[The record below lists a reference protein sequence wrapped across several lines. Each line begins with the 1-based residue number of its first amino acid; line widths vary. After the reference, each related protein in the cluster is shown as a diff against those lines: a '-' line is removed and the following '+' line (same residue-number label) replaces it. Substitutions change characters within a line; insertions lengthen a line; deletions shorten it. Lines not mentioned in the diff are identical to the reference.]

1 MALPIC
7 AKPQINIPVEDC
19 EYWLVPVNNTNEIT
33 DLNRNTAWITPEGY
47 FYVYDGRDLVQ
58 VNDHSNLKVKWGN
71 ITGDITE
78 QEDLRL
84 LFTQYVKGV
93 NLNGVKLVMN
103 KNQEIELNLPTEIH
117 QNGEKLPMS
126 NGIVNVNV
134 PILSVKKNG
143 VPLEIT
149 DHSVNIDLSDYAL
162 STAIPSK
169 VSELE
174 NDAGY
179 ITTAQ
184 AQALIPTKVS
194 QLQNDSNYQN
204 ANQVENKILSYG
216 YQDEDQ
222 VREIIV
228 SYGYQTL
235 AQVKQTVES
244 YGYQNAKQVE
254 DKILSYGY
262 QTADQVKALI
272 PKNVSAFT
280 NDAKYVTESVLESKN
295 YQNADQ
301 VETAIT
307 SKGYQTAKNVE
318 DKILSYGYQTADQV
332 KALIPKN
339 VSAFTN
345 DAGYQNASQ
354 VQTKIL
360 SYGYQNASQ
369 VETAI
374 TSKGYQTLAQV
385 KQTVESYGYQ
395 TAQQVQTAIANAN
408 HITYKKVTT
417 LPATGETN
425 VIYMVPNSNT
435 PGTNI
440 YDEYMWIDGKWEV
453 MGTTKATMDG
463 YLPLTGG
470 TLTGPL
476 TATKF
481 VGPLQG
487 NADTATK
494 AVKDSAGQTINS
506 TYIKDLSATGQTI
519 TFTRGDGTTDTITTQ
534 DTKYS
539 LPLASAN
546 TRGGVKVGYTANGK
560 NYPVQLANEQ
570 MYVNVPWT
578 DTNTTYSNATQ
589 SAAGL
594 MSAEDKKKLDGIAA
608 GANAYSLPLAASNVR
623 GGAKVG
629 YTQNGRNYPV
639 LLSNEQMYV
648 NVPWTDNNTTYS
660 VFGKATADANG
671 TNGLVPAPA
680 KGQQG
685 LYLRGDGA
693 WATPTNTTYGLA
705 STTANG
711 LLKQLPNN
719 TTQFMRGDG
728 AWATPPNTTYGN
740 ASQSA
745 SGLMS
750 ADDKKKLDGIASG
763 ANAYSLPLASASVRG
778 GAKIGYT
785 ANGKNYPV
793 QLSNEQMYVTVP
805 WTDTN
810 TTYGLASTSANG
822 LLAKLSGNT
831 SQFMRGDG
839 AWATPPNTTYS
850 AGSQLRL
857 SGTTFSLNGF
867 CTSITDWN
875 NALNNGWYMAS
886 GATNAPTGG
895 AWYFGQVIAHSAGCV
910 FQTVYQFTA
919 STNAIAIPK
928 YIRVRMNGTW
938 GAWTNVTVQKAVPS
952 NAVFTDTNTWKA
964 NSSSSEGYVASG
976 SGKANKVWKT
986 DANGNPAWRDDAN
999 TTYSNATQ
1007 SAAGLMSAADKK
1019 KLDSMWPVGAIYLN
1033 TNGTNPGTF
1042 LGGTWQQF
1050 GQGRC
1055 LVGVGTGNDGS
1066 NSMSFTALST
1076 GGRYRQSL
1084 SALIGAVAN
1093 TPQSL
1098 GYEQETPAAR
1108 AQYNG
1113 YTVVGAS
1120 YWQSQKYNA
1129 NHSTK
1134 VVSRSTPTSDTID
1147 FITPYISVYFWRRTA

>member
-7 AKPQINIPVEDC
+7 AKPQISIPVEDC
-19 EYWLVPVNNTNEIT
+19 EYWLVPVNSTNEIT

-93 NLNGVKLVMN
+93 KLNGAKLVMN
-103 KNQEIELNLPTEIH
+103 KNQEIELILPTEIR

-134 PILSVKKNG
+134 PILSVKENG

-162 STAIPSK
+162 ATAIPSK

-174 NDAGY
+174 NDSGY

-184 AQALIPTKVS
+184 AQVLIPTKVS

-235 AQVKQTVES
+235 AQVQQTVEA
-244 YGYQNAKQVE
+244 YGYQNAKQ
-254 DKILSYGY
+254 
-262 QTADQVKALI
+262 
-272 PKNVSAFT
+272 
-280 NDAKYVTESVLESKN
+280 
-295 YQNADQ
+295 
-301 VETAIT
+301 
-307 SKGYQTAKNVE
+307 VE

-374 TSKGYQTLAQV
+374 TAKGYQTLSQV

-425 VIYMVPNSNT
+425 VIYMVPNANT
-435 PGTNI
+435 SGTNI

-470 TLTGPL
+470 TLSGNL
-476 TATKF
+476 TAPKF

-494 AVKDSAGQTINS
+494 AVQDSAGQTINS
-506 TYIKDLSATGQTI
+506 TYIKNLNATGQTI
-519 TFTRGDGTTDTITTQ
+519 TYTRGDGTTGVITTQ

-539 LPLASAN
+539 LPLA
-546 TRGGVKVGYTANGK
+546 
-560 NYPVQLANEQ
+560 
-570 MYVNVPWT
+570 
-578 DTNTTYSNATQ
+578 
-589 SAAGL
+589 
-594 MSAEDKKKLDGIAA
+594 
-608 GANAYSLPLAASNVR
+608 ASNVR
-623 GGAKVG
+623 GGVKIG
-629 YTQNGRNYPV
+629 YAQNGRNYPV
-639 LLSNEQMYV
+639 QLSNEQMFV
-648 NVPWTDNNTTYS
+648 TVPWTDNNTTYS

-671 TNGLVPAPA
+671 SSGLVPAPA

-685 LYLRGDGA
+685 LYLRGDGV
-693 WATPTNTTYGLA
+693 WSTPTNTTYGLA

-763 ANAYSLPLASASVRG
+763 ANAYSLPLATASVRG
-778 GAKIGYT
+778 GVKIGYT
-785 ANGKNYPV
+785 QSGKNYPV
-793 QLSNEQMYVTVP
+793 QLSNEKMYVNVP

-857 SGTTFSLNGF
+857 SGTTFSLNGV
-867 CTSITDWN
+867 CTTITDWN
-875 NALNNGWYMAS
+875 HATNNGWYMML
-886 GATNAPTGG
+886 GATNAPSS
-895 AWYFGQVIAHSAGCV
+895 AWYMGYVTNHTRNYVIQEV
-910 FQTVYQFTA
+910 FQFTA
-919 STNAIAIPK
+919 SNDAYSVPK
-928 YIRVRMNGTW
+928 YMRVRLNGTW
-938 GAWTNVTVQKAVPS
+938 GAWRNVTVSKAVPS

-999 TTYSNATQ
+999 TTYGVATQ
-1007 SAAGLMSAADKK
+1007 SANGLMSSSDKK

-1042 LGGTWQQF
+1042 LGGTWAQF

-1055 LVGVGTGNDGS
+1055 LVGVGTGNDG
-1066 NSMSFTALST
+1066 NISMSFTSLQT
-1076 GGRYRQSL
+1076 GGLYKHNHGYAIRYGEYYGTSNHISL
-1084 SALIGAVAN
+1084 EDTTAIGTSSWKV
-1093 TPQSL
+1093 P
-1098 GYEQETPAAR
+1098 ER
-1108 AQYNG
+1108 NG
-1113 YTVVGAS
+1113 S
-1120 YWQSQKYNA
+1120 INI
-1129 NHSTK
+1129 NHSANQSSSSGS
-1134 VVSRSTPTSDTID
+1134 VVCYTAYAATRLNSDNLNVP
-1147 FITPYISVYFWRRTA
+1147 FIAVYFWRRTA

>member
-19 EYWLVPVNNTNEIT
+19 EYWLVPINNTSEIT

-78 QEDLRL
+78 QEDLRI

-93 NLNGVKLVMN
+93 KLNGAKLVMN
-103 KNQEIELNLPTEIH
+103 KNQEIELILPAEIH

-222 VREIIV
+222 VRNIII

-235 AQVKQTVES
+235 AQVQETVES
-244 YGYQNAKQVE
+244 YGYQNAKQ
-254 DKILSYGY
+254 
-262 QTADQVKALI
+262 
-272 PKNVSAFT
+272 
-280 NDAKYVTESVLESKN
+280 
-295 YQNADQ
+295 
-301 VETAIT
+301 
-307 SKGYQTAKNVE
+307 VE

-385 KQTVESYGYQ
+385 RQTIEGYGYQ

-425 VIYMVPNSNT
+425 VIYMVPNAKTSGN
-435 PGTNI
+435 NI

-546 TRGGVKVGYTANGK
+546 TRGGAKIGYAQNGK
-560 NYPVQLANEQ
+560 NYPVQL
-570 MYVNVPWT
+570 
-578 DTNTTYSNATQ
+578 
-589 SAAGL
+589 
-594 MSAEDKKKLDGIAA
+594 
-608 GANAYSLPLAASNVR
+608 
-623 GGAKVG
+623 
-629 YTQNGRNYPV
+629 
-639 LLSNEQMYV
+639 SNEQMYV
-648 NVPWTDNNTTYS
+648 YVPWTDNNTTYS

-693 WATPTNTTYGLA
+693 WATP
-705 STTANG
+705 
-711 LLKQLPNN
+711 
-719 TTQFMRGDG
+719 
-728 AWATPPNTTYGN
+728 
-740 ASQSA
+740 
-745 SGLMS
+745 
-750 ADDKKKLDGIASG
+750 
-763 ANAYSLPLASASVRG
+763 
-778 GAKIGYT
+778 
-785 ANGKNYPV
+785 
-793 QLSNEQMYVTVP
+793 
-805 WTDTN
+805 
-810 TTYGLASTSANG
+810 
-822 LLAKLSGNT
+822 
-831 SQFMRGDG
+831 
-839 AWATPPNTTYS
+839 PNTTYS
-850 AGSQLRL
+850 AGSQLGL
-857 SGTTFSLNGF
+857 SGTTFSLNGV
-867 CTSITDWN
+867 CTTITDWN
-875 NALNNGWYMAS
+875 NATNNGWYMMS
-886 GATNAPTGG
+886 GATNAPSS
-895 AWYFGQVIAHSAGCV
+895 AWYMGYVTNHNGKYVIQEV
-910 FQTVYQFTA
+910 FQFTA
-919 STNAIAIPK
+919 SNDAYSVPK
-928 YIRVRMNGTW
+928 YMRVRLNGTW
-938 GAWTNVTVQKAVPS
+938 GAWRNVTVSKAVPS

-1066 NSMSFTALST
+1066 NSMSFTSLGT
-1076 GGRYRQSL
+1076 GGEYRHKLTIQELPQHGHQTFFNTGGDRTAPAWMLMPPGTGANSYSQVGNSDMSRLRGGVRNIGLWNGSNFNEVTVDQSHN
-1084 SALIGAVAN
+1084 SVQPWIA
-1093 TPQSL
+1093 
-1098 GYEQETPAAR
+1098 
-1108 AQYNG
+1108 
-1113 YTVVGAS
+1113 
-1120 YWQSQKYNA
+1120 
-1129 NHSTK
+1129 
-1134 VVSRSTPTSDTID
+1134 
-1147 FITPYISVYFWRRTA
+1147 VYFWKRTA

>member
-19 EYWLVPVNNTNEIT
+19 EYWLVPINNTSEIT

-93 NLNGVKLVMN
+93 KLNGAKLVMN
-103 KNQEIELNLPTEIH
+103 KNQEIELILPAEIH

-162 STAIPSK
+162 ATAIPSK

-222 VREIIV
+222 VRNIII

-235 AQVKQTVES
+235 AQVQETVES
-244 YGYQNAKQVE
+244 YGYQNAKQ
-254 DKILSYGY
+254 
-262 QTADQVKALI
+262 
-272 PKNVSAFT
+272 
-280 NDAKYVTESVLESKN
+280 
-295 YQNADQ
+295 
-301 VETAIT
+301 
-307 SKGYQTAKNVE
+307 VE

-385 KQTVESYGYQ
+385 RQTIEGYGYQ

-425 VIYMVPNSNT
+425 VIYMVPNAKTSGN
-435 PGTNI
+435 NI

-494 AVKDSAGQTINS
+494 AVKDSAGQTINA

-546 TRGGVKVGYTANGK
+546 TRGGAKIGYAQNGK
-560 NYPVQLANEQ
+560 NYPVQL
-570 MYVNVPWT
+570 
-578 DTNTTYSNATQ
+578 
-589 SAAGL
+589 
-594 MSAEDKKKLDGIAA
+594 
-608 GANAYSLPLAASNVR
+608 
-623 GGAKVG
+623 
-629 YTQNGRNYPV
+629 
-639 LLSNEQMYV
+639 SNEQMYV
-648 NVPWTDNNTTYS
+648 YVPWTDNNTTYS

-685 LYLRGDGA
+685 LYLRGDGV

-793 QLSNEQMYVTVP
+793 QLSNEQMYVNVP

-839 AWATPPNTTYS
+839 TWATPPNTTYS
-850 AGSQLRL
+850 PGSQLSL
-857 SGTTFSLNGF
+857 SGTKFSLNGV
-867 CTSITDWN
+867 CTTITDWN
-875 NALNNGWYMAS
+875 NATNNGWYMMS
-886 GATNAPTGG
+886 GATNAPSS
-895 AWYFGQVIAHSAGCV
+895 AWYMGYVTNHNGNYVIQEV
-910 FQTVYQFTA
+910 FQFTA
-919 STNAIAIPK
+919 SNDAYSVPK
-928 YIRVRMNGTW
+928 YMRVRLNGTW
-938 GAWTNVTVQKAVPS
+938 GAWRNVTVSKAVPS

-986 DANGNPAWRDDAN
+986 DAHGNPAWRDDAN
-999 TTYSNATQ
+999 TTYSVATQ

-1066 NSMSFTALST
+1066 NSMSFTSLKAGGLYKHNHAYAIHYGEYFGSINNINLEDSTATGSVTWKEPEKTTGIYMTHTASQSSAYGLVDGYSTYGSTRLTNDLS
-1076 GGRYRQSL
+1076 
-1084 SALIGAVAN
+1084 I
-1093 TPQSL
+1093 
-1098 GYEQETPAAR
+1098 
-1108 AQYNG
+1108 
-1113 YTVVGAS
+1113 
-1120 YWQSQKYNA
+1120 
-1129 NHSTK
+1129 
-1134 VVSRSTPTSDTID
+1134 
-1147 FITPYISVYFWRRTA
+1147 PYISVYFWRRTA

>member
-19 EYWLVPVNNTNEIT
+19 EYWLVPINNTSEIT

-78 QEDLRL
+78 QEDLRI

-93 NLNGVKLVMN
+93 KLNGAKLVMN
-103 KNQEIELNLPTEIH
+103 KNQEIELILPAEIH

-134 PILSVKKNG
+134 PILSVNKNG

-222 VREIIV
+222 VRNIII

-235 AQVKQTVES
+235 AQVQETVES
-244 YGYQNAKQVE
+244 YGYQNAKQ
-254 DKILSYGY
+254 
-262 QTADQVKALI
+262 
-272 PKNVSAFT
+272 
-280 NDAKYVTESVLESKN
+280 
-295 YQNADQ
+295 
-301 VETAIT
+301 
-307 SKGYQTAKNVE
+307 VE

-385 KQTVESYGYQ
+385 RQTIEGYGYQ

-425 VIYMVPNSNT
+425 VIYMVPNAKTSGN
-435 PGTNI
+435 NI

-546 TRGGVKVGYTANGK
+546 TRGGAKIGYAQNGK
-560 NYPVQLANEQ
+560 NYPVQL
-570 MYVNVPWT
+570 
-578 DTNTTYSNATQ
+578 
-589 SAAGL
+589 
-594 MSAEDKKKLDGIAA
+594 
-608 GANAYSLPLAASNVR
+608 
-623 GGAKVG
+623 
-629 YTQNGRNYPV
+629 
-639 LLSNEQMYV
+639 SNEQMYV
-648 NVPWTDNNTTYS
+648 YVPWTDNNTTYS

-685 LYLRGDGA
+685 LYLRGDGV
-693 WATPTNTTYGLA
+693 WSTPTNTTYGLA

-763 ANAYSLPLASASVRG
+763 ANAYSLPLATASVRG
-778 GAKIGYT
+778 GVKIGYT
-785 ANGKNYPV
+785 QSGKNYPV
-793 QLSNEQMYVTVP
+793 QLSNEQMYVNVP

-850 AGSQLRL
+850 AGSQLGL
-857 SGTTFSLNGF
+857 SGTTFSLNGV
-867 CTSITDWN
+867 CTTITDWN
-875 NALNNGWYMAS
+875 NATNNGWYMMS
-886 GATNAPTGG
+886 GATNAPSS
-895 AWYFGQVIAHSAGCV
+895 AWYMGYVTNHNGKYVIQEV
-910 FQTVYQFTA
+910 FQFTA
-919 STNAIAIPK
+919 SNDAYSVPK
-928 YIRVRMNGTW
+928 YMRVRLNGTW
-938 GAWTNVTVQKAVPS
+938 GAWRNVTVSKAVPS

-999 TTYSNATQ
+999 TTYGVATQ

-1066 NSMSFTALST
+1066 NSMSFTSLST
-1076 GGRYRQSL
+1076 GGVYKRSL
-1084 SALIGAVAN
+1084 N
-1093 TPQSL
+1093 
-1098 GYEQETPAAR
+1098 
-1108 AQYNG
+1108 
-1113 YTVVGAS
+1113 
-1120 YWQSQKYNA
+1120 
-1129 NHSTK
+1129 
-1134 VVSRSTPTSDTID
+1134 
-1147 FITPYISVYFWRRTA
+1147 

>member
-93 NLNGVKLVMN
+93 KLNGAKLVMN
-103 KNQEIELNLPTEIH
+103 KNQEIELMLPTEIH

-149 DHSVNIDLSDYAL
+149 NHSVNIDLTDYAL
-162 STAIPSK
+162 ATSIPTK

-174 NDAGY
+174 NDEGY

-244 YGYQNAKQVE
+244 YGYQ
-254 DKILSYGY
+254 
-262 QTADQVKALI
+262 
-272 PKNVSAFT
+272 
-280 NDAKYVTESVLESKN
+280 
-295 YQNADQ
+295 
-301 VETAIT
+301 
-307 SKGYQTAKNVE
+307 
-318 DKILSYGYQTADQV
+318 
-332 KALIPKN
+332 
-339 VSAFTN
+339 
-345 DAGYQNASQ
+345 
-354 VQTKIL
+354 
-360 SYGYQNASQ
+360 
-369 VETAI
+369 
-374 TSKGYQTLAQV
+374 
-385 KQTVESYGYQ
+385 

-435 PGTNI
+435 SGTNI

-578 DTNTTYSNATQ
+578 DTNTTY
-589 SAAGL
+589 
-594 MSAEDKKKLDGIAA
+594 
-608 GANAYSLPLAASNVR
+608 
-623 GGAKVG
+623 
-629 YTQNGRNYPV
+629 
-639 LLSNEQMYV
+639 
-648 NVPWTDNNTTYS
+648 
-660 VFGKATADANG
+660 
-671 TNGLVPAPA
+671 
-680 KGQQG
+680 
-685 LYLRGDGA
+685 
-693 WATPTNTTYGLA
+693 
-705 STTANG
+705 
-711 LLKQLPNN
+711 
-719 TTQFMRGDG
+719 
-728 AWATPPNTTYGN
+728 
-740 ASQSA
+740 
-745 SGLMS
+745 
-750 ADDKKKLDGIASG
+750 
-763 ANAYSLPLASASVRG
+763 
-778 GAKIGYT
+778 
-785 ANGKNYPV
+785 
-793 QLSNEQMYVTVP
+793 
-805 WTDTN
+805 
-810 TTYGLASTSANG
+810 GLASTSANG

-850 AGSQLRL
+850 AGSQLGL
-857 SGTTFSLNGF
+857 SGNTFSLNGV

-875 NALNNGWYMAS
+875 NAVNNGWYMAS

-895 AWYFGQVIAHSAGCV
+895 AWYFGQVIAHNANYV
-910 FQTVYQFTA
+910 LQTVYQFTA

-928 YIRVRMNGTW
+928 YIRARMNGNW

-976 SGKANKVWKT
+976 SGQANKVWKT

-1050 GQGRC
+1050 GQGRT

-1066 NSMSFTALST
+1066 TSMSFTSGQT
-1076 GGRYRQSL
+1076 GGEYKHTL
-1084 SALIGAVAN
+1084 SVN
-1093 TPQSL
+1093 
-1098 GYEQETPAAR
+1098 EMPAHGHDSKPMWAGNSGSGSNNVV
-1108 AQYNG
+1108 NG
-1113 YTVVGAS
+1113 YPTTGKS
-1120 YWQSQKYNA
+1120 GQYGIKTENTGGSQSHNNVQPF
-1129 NHSTK
+1129 
-1134 VVSRSTPTSDTID
+1134 V
-1147 FITPYISVYFWRRTA
+1147 SVYLWKRTA

>member
-19 EYWLVPVNNTNEIT
+19 EYWLVPINSTSEIT

-78 QEDLRL
+78 QEDLRI

-93 NLNGVKLVMN
+93 KLNGAKLVMN
-103 KNQEIELNLPTEIH
+103 KNQEIELILPAEIH

-216 YQDEDQ
+216 YQDESQ
-222 VREIIV
+222 VRAIIV

-244 YGYQNAKQVE
+244 YGYQTAKQ
-254 DKILSYGY
+254 
-262 QTADQVKALI
+262 
-272 PKNVSAFT
+272 
-280 NDAKYVTESVLESKN
+280 
-295 YQNADQ
+295 
-301 VETAIT
+301 
-307 SKGYQTAKNVE
+307 VE

-360 SYGYQNASQ
+360 SYGYQNANQ

-425 VIYMVPNSNT
+425 VIYMVPNANT
-435 PGTNI
+435 SGTNI

-506 TYIKDLSATGQTI
+506 TYIKGLSATGQTI

-546 TRGGVKVGYTANGK
+546 TRGGAKIGYAQNGK
-560 NYPVQLANEQ
+560 NYPVQL
-570 MYVNVPWT
+570 
-578 DTNTTYSNATQ
+578 
-589 SAAGL
+589 
-594 MSAEDKKKLDGIAA
+594 
-608 GANAYSLPLAASNVR
+608 
-623 GGAKVG
+623 
-629 YTQNGRNYPV
+629 
-639 LLSNEQMYV
+639 SNEQMYV
-648 NVPWTDNNTTYS
+648 YVPWTDNNTTYS

-685 LYLRGDGA
+685 LYLRGDGV
-693 WATPTNTTYGLA
+693 WATPTNTTYGLASTTANGLLKQLPNNTTQYMRGDGSWATPPNTTYGVATQSANGLLSAADKKKLDGIASGANAYSLPLASNTVRGGVKVGYSANGKNYPVQLSNEQMYVNVPWTDTNTTYGLA

-728 AWATPPNTTYGN
+728 AWATPPNNRTRQINTT
-740 ASQSA
+740 
-745 SGLMS
+745 
-750 ADDKKKLDGIASG
+750 
-763 ANAYSLPLASASVRG
+763 
-778 GAKIGYT
+778 
-785 ANGKNYPV
+785 
-793 QLSNEQMYVTVP
+793 
-805 WTDTN
+805 TN
-810 TTYGLASTSANG
+810 TDYRVILSQNANNNDETGNVFKSQYLRFNPAIGDLYAWSYRKEDLTGLTFDLNTVNLGSGDRPHTRLFISRTDGGSANISNKPPGGTAFIVRADLIRWASTTDYITRQ
-822 LLAKLSGNT
+822 LACV
-831 SQFMRGDG
+831 G
-839 AWATPPNTTYS
+839 ASKTEYV
-850 AGSQLRL
+850 RYCV
-857 SGTTFSLNGF
+857 SGTW
-867 CTSITDWN
+867 TSWTER
-875 NALNNGWYMAS
+875 
-886 GATNAPTGG
+886 
-895 AWYFGQVIAHSAGCV
+895 
-910 FQTVYQFTA
+910 
-919 STNAIAIPK
+919 K
-928 YIRVRMNGTW
+928 Y
-938 GAWTNVTVQKAVPS
+938 
-952 NAVFTDTNTWKA
+952 TDTNTWKA

-999 TTYSNATQ
+999 TTYGVATQ

-1033 TNGTNPGTF
+1033 TNGKNPGTF

-1066 NSMSFTALST
+1066 NSMSFTALGS
-1076 GGRYRQSL
+1076 GGEYKHKLTEDENAKHSHIQNFAFTASGG
-1084 SALIGAVAN
+1084 SGSNKTI
-1093 TPQSL
+1093 P
-1098 GYEQETPAAR
+1098 GYPDSNKAG
-1108 AQYNG
+1108 QYG
-1113 YTVVGAS
+1113 LAKIVGGGNDVPHNNVQPWIA
-1120 YWQSQKYNA
+1120 
-1129 NHSTK
+1129 
-1134 VVSRSTPTSDTID
+1134 
-1147 FITPYISVYFWRRTA
+1147 VYFWRRTS

>member
-93 NLNGVKLVMN
+93 KLNGAKLVMN
-103 KNQEIELNLPTEIH
+103 KNQEIELMLPTEIH

-149 DHSVNIDLSDYAL
+149 NHSVNIDLTDYAL
-162 STAIPSK
+162 ATSIPTK

-174 NDAGY
+174 NDEGY

-244 YGYQNAKQVE
+244 YGYQ
-254 DKILSYGY
+254 
-262 QTADQVKALI
+262 
-272 PKNVSAFT
+272 
-280 NDAKYVTESVLESKN
+280 
-295 YQNADQ
+295 
-301 VETAIT
+301 
-307 SKGYQTAKNVE
+307 
-318 DKILSYGYQTADQV
+318 
-332 KALIPKN
+332 
-339 VSAFTN
+339 
-345 DAGYQNASQ
+345 
-354 VQTKIL
+354 
-360 SYGYQNASQ
+360 
-369 VETAI
+369 
-374 TSKGYQTLAQV
+374 
-385 KQTVESYGYQ
+385 

-435 PGTNI
+435 SGTNI

-578 DTNTTYSNATQ
+578 DTNTTY
-589 SAAGL
+589 
-594 MSAEDKKKLDGIAA
+594 
-608 GANAYSLPLAASNVR
+608 
-623 GGAKVG
+623 
-629 YTQNGRNYPV
+629 
-639 LLSNEQMYV
+639 
-648 NVPWTDNNTTYS
+648 
-660 VFGKATADANG
+660 
-671 TNGLVPAPA
+671 
-680 KGQQG
+680 
-685 LYLRGDGA
+685 
-693 WATPTNTTYGLA
+693 
-705 STTANG
+705 
-711 LLKQLPNN
+711 
-719 TTQFMRGDG
+719 
-728 AWATPPNTTYGN
+728 
-740 ASQSA
+740 
-745 SGLMS
+745 
-750 ADDKKKLDGIASG
+750 
-763 ANAYSLPLASASVRG
+763 
-778 GAKIGYT
+778 
-785 ANGKNYPV
+785 
-793 QLSNEQMYVTVP
+793 
-805 WTDTN
+805 
-810 TTYGLASTSANG
+810 GLASTSANG

-850 AGSQLRL
+850 AGSQLGL
-857 SGTTFSLNGF
+857 SGNTFSLNGV

-875 NALNNGWYMAS
+875 NAVNNGWYMAL

-895 AWYFGQVIAHSAGCV
+895 AWYFGQVIAHNANYV
-910 FQTVYQFTA
+910 LQTVYQFTT

-928 YIRVRMNGTW
+928 YIRARRKGNW

-976 SGKANKVWKT
+976 SGQANKVWKT
-986 DANGNPAWRDDAN
+986 DANGNPAWRDEN

-1066 NSMSFTALST
+1066 NSMSFT
-1076 GGRYRQSL
+1076 
-1084 SALIGAVAN
+1084 
-1093 TPQSL
+1093 SL
-1098 GYEQETPAAR
+1098 GAGGIYKHQHSYGFLYYEYFGTLAKAFLGNWDSKGNVTWKAPEISGQGLPIQHTTTASSSGSATD
-1108 AQYNG
+1108 QYRID
-1113 YTVVGAS
+1113 A
-1120 YWQSQKYNA
+1120 
-1129 NHSTK
+1129 
-1134 VVSRSTPTSDTID
+1134 DT
-1147 FITPYISVYFWRRTA
+1147 TYKEMMPPYIAVYFWHRTA

>member
-19 EYWLVPVNNTNEIT
+19 EYWLVPINNTSEIT

-93 NLNGVKLVMN
+93 NLNGAKLVMN
-103 KNQEIELNLPTEIH
+103 KNQEIELILPAEIH

-162 STAIPSK
+162 ATAIPSK

-235 AQVKQTVES
+235 AQVQETVES
-244 YGYQNAKQVE
+244 YGYQNAKQ
-254 DKILSYGY
+254 
-262 QTADQVKALI
+262 
-272 PKNVSAFT
+272 
-280 NDAKYVTESVLESKN
+280 
-295 YQNADQ
+295 
-301 VETAIT
+301 
-307 SKGYQTAKNVE
+307 VE

-425 VIYMVPNSNT
+425 VIYMVPNAKTSGN
-435 PGTNI
+435 NI

-494 AVKDSAGQTINS
+494 AVKDSAGQTINA

-539 LPLASAN
+539 LPLASVN
-546 TRGGVKVGYTANGK
+546 TRGGAKIGYAQNGK
-560 NYPVQLANEQ
+560 NYPVQL
-570 MYVNVPWT
+570 
-578 DTNTTYSNATQ
+578 
-589 SAAGL
+589 
-594 MSAEDKKKLDGIAA
+594 
-608 GANAYSLPLAASNVR
+608 
-623 GGAKVG
+623 
-629 YTQNGRNYPV
+629 
-639 LLSNEQMYV
+639 SNEQMYV
-648 NVPWTDNNTTYS
+648 YVPWTDNNTTYS

-685 LYLRGDGA
+685 LYLRGDGV

-763 ANAYSLPLASASVRG
+763 ANAYSLPLATASVRG
-778 GAKIGYT
+778 GVKIGYT

-793 QLSNEQMYVTVP
+793 QLSNEQMYVNVP

-839 AWATPPNTTYS
+839 SWATPPNTTYS
-850 AGSQLRL
+850 AGSQLGL
-857 SGTTFSLNGF
+857 SGTTFSLNGV
-867 CTSITDWN
+867 CTTITDWN
-875 NALNNGWYMAS
+875 NATNNGWYMMS
-886 GATNAPTGG
+886 GATNAPSS
-895 AWYFGQVIAHSAGCV
+895 AWYMGYVTNHNGNYVIQEV
-910 FQTVYQFTA
+910 FQFTA
-919 STNAIAIPK
+919 SNDAYSVPK
-928 YIRVRMNGTW
+928 YMRVRLNGTW
-938 GAWTNVTVQKAVPS
+938 GAWRNVTVSKAVPS

-976 SGKANKVWKT
+976 ANQANKVWKT

-999 TTYSNATQ
+999 TTYGVATQ

-1066 NSMSFTALST
+1066 NSMSFTSLGT
-1076 GGRYRQSL
+1076 GGNYDHNHVYAISYGEYFGTITDEINLEDSNRSGVSWKKPEKISYQVNHKRINVSSSTSSATDQYVVYARTRYSD
-1084 SALIGAVAN
+1084 SA
-1093 TPQSL
+1093 
-1098 GYEQETPAAR
+1098 
-1108 AQYNG
+1108 
-1113 YTVVGAS
+1113 
-1120 YWQSQKYNA
+1120 
-1129 NHSTK
+1129 
-1134 VVSRSTPTSDTID
+1134 
-1147 FITPYISVYFWRRTA
+1147 FPYITVYFWKRTA

>member
-7 AKPQINIPVEDC
+7 AKPQISIPVEDC
-19 EYWLVPVNNTNEIT
+19 EYWLVPVNSTNEIT

-93 NLNGVKLVMN
+93 KLNGAKLVMN
-103 KNQEIELNLPTEIH
+103 KNQEIELILPTEIR

-162 STAIPSK
+162 ATAIPSK

-174 NDAGY
+174 NDSGY

-184 AQALIPTKVS
+184 AQVLIPTKVS

-235 AQVKQTVES
+235 AQVQQTVEA
-244 YGYQNAKQVE
+244 YGYQNAKQ
-254 DKILSYGY
+254 
-262 QTADQVKALI
+262 
-272 PKNVSAFT
+272 
-280 NDAKYVTESVLESKN
+280 
-295 YQNADQ
+295 
-301 VETAIT
+301 
-307 SKGYQTAKNVE
+307 VE

-374 TSKGYQTLAQV
+374 TAKGYQTLSQV

-425 VIYMVPNSNT
+425 VIYMVPNANT
-435 PGTNI
+435 SGTNI

-470 TLTGPL
+470 TLSGNL
-476 TATKF
+476 TAPKF

-494 AVKDSAGQTINS
+494 AVQDSAGQTINS
-506 TYIKDLSATGQTI
+506 TYIKNLNATGQTI
-519 TFTRGDGTTDTITTQ
+519 TYTRGDGTTGVITTQ

-539 LPLASAN
+539 LPLA
-546 TRGGVKVGYTANGK
+546 
-560 NYPVQLANEQ
+560 
-570 MYVNVPWT
+570 
-578 DTNTTYSNATQ
+578 
-589 SAAGL
+589 
-594 MSAEDKKKLDGIAA
+594 
-608 GANAYSLPLAASNVR
+608 ASNVR
-623 GGAKVG
+623 GGVKIG
-629 YTQNGRNYPV
+629 YAQNGRNYPV
-639 LLSNEQMYV
+639 QLSNEQMFV
-648 NVPWTDNNTTYS
+648 TVPWTDNNTTYS

-671 TNGLVPAPA
+671 SSGLVPAPA

-685 LYLRGDGA
+685 LYLRGDGV
-693 WATPTNTTYGLA
+693 WSTPTNTTYGLA

-763 ANAYSLPLASASVRG
+763 ANAYSLPLATASVRG
-778 GAKIGYT
+778 GVKIGYT
-785 ANGKNYPV
+785 QSGKNYPV
-793 QLSNEQMYVTVP
+793 QLSNEQMYVNVP

-850 AGSQLRL
+850 AGSQLGL
-857 SGTTFSLNGF
+857 SGTTFSLNGV
-867 CTSITDWN
+867 CTTITDWN
-875 NALNNGWYMAS
+875 NATNNGWYMMS
-886 GATNAPTGG
+886 GATNAPSS
-895 AWYFGQVIAHSAGCV
+895 AWYMGYVTNHNGNYVIQEV
-910 FQTVYQFTA
+910 FQFTA
-919 STNAIAIPK
+919 SNDAYSVPK
-928 YIRVRMNGTW
+928 YMRVRLNGTW
-938 GAWTNVTVQKAVPS
+938 GAWRNVTVSKAVPS

-999 TTYSNATQ
+999 TTYGVATQ
-1007 SAAGLMSAADKK
+1007 SANGLMSSSDKK

-1042 LGGTWQQF
+1042 LGGTWAQF

-1066 NSMSFTALST
+1066 TSMSFTSLQT
-1076 GGRYRQSL
+1076 GGLYKHNHGYAIRYGEYYGTSNHISL
-1084 SALIGAVAN
+1084 EDTTAIGTSSWKV
-1093 TPQSL
+1093 P
-1098 GYEQETPAAR
+1098 ER
-1108 AQYNG
+1108 NG
-1113 YTVVGAS
+1113 S
-1120 YWQSQKYNA
+1120 INI
-1129 NHSTK
+1129 NHSANQSSSSGSVQCYTAYAAT
-1134 VVSRSTPTSDTID
+1134 RLNSDNLNVP
-1147 FITPYISVYFWRRTA
+1147 FIAVYFWRRTA

>member
-7 AKPQINIPVEDC
+7 AKPQISIPVEDC
-19 EYWLVPVNNTNEIT
+19 EYWLVPVNSTNEIT

-93 NLNGVKLVMN
+93 KLNGAKLVMN
-103 KNQEIELNLPTEIH
+103 KNQEIELILPTEIR

-162 STAIPSK
+162 ATAIPSK

-174 NDAGY
+174 NDSGY

-184 AQALIPTKVS
+184 AQVLIPTKVS

-235 AQVKQTVES
+235 AQVQQTVEA
-244 YGYQNAKQVE
+244 YGYQNAKQ
-254 DKILSYGY
+254 
-262 QTADQVKALI
+262 
-272 PKNVSAFT
+272 
-280 NDAKYVTESVLESKN
+280 
-295 YQNADQ
+295 
-301 VETAIT
+301 
-307 SKGYQTAKNVE
+307 VE

-374 TSKGYQTLAQV
+374 TAKGYQTLSQV

-425 VIYMVPNSNT
+425 VIYMVPNANT
-435 PGTNI
+435 SGTNI

-470 TLTGPL
+470 TLSGNL
-476 TATKF
+476 TAPKF

-494 AVKDSAGQTINS
+494 AVQDSAGQTINS
-506 TYIKDLSATGQTI
+506 TYIKNLNATGQTI
-519 TFTRGDGTTDTITTQ
+519 TYTRGDGTTGVITTQ

-539 LPLASAN
+539 LPLA
-546 TRGGVKVGYTANGK
+546 
-560 NYPVQLANEQ
+560 
-570 MYVNVPWT
+570 
-578 DTNTTYSNATQ
+578 
-589 SAAGL
+589 
-594 MSAEDKKKLDGIAA
+594 
-608 GANAYSLPLAASNVR
+608 ASNVR
-623 GGAKVG
+623 GGVKIG
-629 YTQNGRNYPV
+629 YAQNGRNYPV
-639 LLSNEQMYV
+639 QLSNEQMFV
-648 NVPWTDNNTTYS
+648 TVPWTDNNTTYS

-671 TNGLVPAPA
+671 SSGLVPAPA

-685 LYLRGDGA
+685 LYLRGDGV
-693 WATPTNTTYGLA
+693 WSTPTNTTYGLA

-763 ANAYSLPLASASVRG
+763 ANAYSLPLATASVRG
-778 GAKIGYT
+778 GVKIGYT
-785 ANGKNYPV
+785 QSGKNYPV
-793 QLSNEQMYVTVP
+793 QLSNEQMYVNVP

-850 AGSQLRL
+850 AGSQLGL
-857 SGTTFSLNGF
+857 SGTTFSLNGV
-867 CTSITDWN
+867 CTTITDWN
-875 NALNNGWYMAS
+875 NATNNGWYMMS
-886 GATNAPTGG
+886 GATNAPSS
-895 AWYFGQVIAHSAGCV
+895 AWYMGYVTAHNANYVIQEV
-910 FQTVYQFTA
+910 FQFTA
-919 STNAIAIPK
+919 SNDAYAIPK
-928 YIRVRMNGTW
+928 YMRVRLNGTW
-938 GAWTNVTVQKAVPS
+938 GAWRNITVSKAVPS

-999 TTYSNATQ
+999 TTYGVATQ
-1007 SAAGLMSAADKK
+1007 SANGLMSSSDKK

-1042 LGGTWQQF
+1042 LGGTWAQF

-1066 NSMSFTALST
+1066 TSMSFTSLQT
-1076 GGRYRQSL
+1076 GGLYKHNHGYAIRYGEYYGTSNHISL
-1084 SALIGAVAN
+1084 EDTTAIGTSSWKV
-1093 TPQSL
+1093 P
-1098 GYEQETPAAR
+1098 ER
-1108 AQYNG
+1108 NG
-1113 YTVVGAS
+1113 S
-1120 YWQSQKYNA
+1120 INI
-1129 NHSTK
+1129 NHSANQSSSSGSVQCYTAYAAT
-1134 VVSRSTPTSDTID
+1134 RLNSDNLNVP
-1147 FITPYISVYFWRRTA
+1147 FIAVYFWRRTA

>member
-19 EYWLVPVNNTNEIT
+19 EYWLIPVNNISEIT

-58 VNDHSNLKVKWGN
+58 INDYSNMKVKWGN

-78 QEDLRL
+78 QEDLRIL
-84 LFTQYVKGV
+84 LTQYVKGV
-93 NLNGVKLVMN
+93 KLNGAKTVMN
-103 KNQEIELNLPTEIH
+103 KDQEIELILPTEIR

-134 PILSVKKNG
+134 PILSIKKNG
-143 VPLEIT
+143 VPLEIS
-149 DHSVNIDLSDYAL
+149 DHSVNIDLSEYAL
-162 STAIPSK
+162 STSIPSK

-174 NDAGY
+174 NDAGF

-216 YQDEDQ
+216 YQNEDQ
-222 VREIIV
+222 VRNIIV

-235 AQVKQTVES
+235 AQVQETVES

-262 QTADQVKALI
+262 QTADQV
-272 PKNVSAFT
+272 N
-280 NDAKYVTESVLESKN
+280 
-295 YQNADQ
+295 
-301 VETAIT
+301 
-307 SKGYQTAKNVE
+307 
-318 DKILSYGYQTADQV
+318 
-332 KALIPKN
+332 ALIPKN

-385 KQTVESYGYQ
+385 RQTIEGYGYQ

-425 VIYMVPNSNT
+425 VIYMVPNANT
-435 PGTNI
+435 AGNNI

-494 AVKDSAGQTINS
+494 AVKDSAGQTINA

-546 TRGGVKVGYTANGK
+546 TRGGAKIGYAQNGK
-560 NYPVQLANEQ
+560 NYPVQLRNEQ
-570 MYVNVPWT
+570 MYV
-578 DTNTTYSNATQ
+578 Y
-589 SAAGL
+589 
-594 MSAEDKKKLDGIAA
+594 
-608 GANAYSLPLAASNVR
+608 
-623 GGAKVG
+623 
-629 YTQNGRNYPV
+629 
-639 LLSNEQMYV
+639 
-648 NVPWTDNNTTYS
+648 VPWTDNNTTYS

-822 LLAKLSGNT
+822 LLRQLNGNT
-831 SQFMRGDG
+831 SYYMRGDG
-839 AWATPPNTTYS
+839 YWAVPPNTTYS
-850 AGSQLRL
+850 AGDQLSL
-857 SGTTFSLNGF
+857 SGTQFNLKSQCAVT
-867 CTSITDWN
+867 IDWN
-875 NALNNGWYMAS
+875 NSVYNGFYMANNAS
-886 GATNAPTGG
+886 NAPSANT
-895 AWYFGQVIAHSAGCV
+895 WYFGVVIAHNQNYV
-910 FQTVYQFTA
+910 IQTLYQFNA
-919 STNAIAIPK
+919 SSDAYSIPK
-928 YIRVRMNGTW
+928 YMRVKLNGTW
-938 GAWTNVTVQKAVPS
+938 GSWRNVTVAKNVPS

-976 SGKANKVWKT
+976 SGQANKVWKT

-999 TTYSNATQ
+999 TTYSVATQ
-1007 SAAGLMSAADKK
+1007 SANGLMSAADKK

-1033 TNGTNPGTF
+1033 TTGTNPGTF

-1066 NSMSFTALST
+1066 TSMSFTSLGT
-1076 GGRYRQSL
+1076 GGKYNVPL
-1084 SALIGAVAN
+1084 YETN
-1093 TPQSL
+1093 TPFKST
-1098 GYEQETPAAR
+1098 YEEFKGCGLPQGGSFVDRVAVTR
-1108 AQYNG
+1108 GQY
-1113 YTVVGAS
+1113 
-1120 YWQSQKYNA
+1120 
-1129 NHSTK
+1129 
-1134 VVSRSTPTSDTID
+1134 PTHENIQPW
-1147 FITPYISVYFWRRTA
+1147 IGVYFWRRTA

>member
-103 KNQEIELNLPTEIH
+103 KNQEIELNLPTEIRR
-117 QNGEKLPMS
+117 NGHKLPMN
-126 NGIVNVNV
+126 NGIVDVNV
-134 PILSVKKNG
+134 PILSVRKNG

-244 YGYQNAKQVE
+244 YGYQ
-254 DKILSYGY
+254 
-262 QTADQVKALI
+262 TAQ
-272 PKNVSAFT
+272 
-280 NDAKYVTESVLESKN
+280 
-295 YQNADQ
+295 Q
-301 VETAIT
+301 
-307 SKGYQTAKNVE
+307 VE

-435 PGTNI
+435 SVTNI

-546 TRGGVKVGYTANGK
+546 T
-560 NYPVQLANEQ
+560 
-570 MYVNVPWT
+570 
-578 DTNTTYSNATQ
+578 
-589 SAAGL
+589 
-594 MSAEDKKKLDGIAA
+594 
-608 GANAYSLPLAASNVR
+608 R

-763 ANAYSLPLASASVRG
+763 ANAYSLPLASANTRG
-778 GAKIGYT
+778 GVKIGYT
-785 ANGKNYPV
+785 QSGKNYPV
-793 QLSNEQMYVTVP
+793 QLSNEQMYVNVP

-810 TTYGLASTSANG
+810 TTYGLASTTANG
-822 LLAKLSGNT
+822 LLKQLPNNT
-831 SQFMRGDG
+831 TQFMRGDG

-850 AGSQLRL
+850 AGSQLGL
-857 SGTTFSLNGF
+857 SGTTFSLNGV
-867 CTSITDWN
+867 CTTITDWN
-875 NALNNGWYMAS
+875 NATNNGWYMMS
-886 GATNAPTGG
+886 GATNAPSS
-895 AWYFGQVIAHSAGCV
+895 AWYMGYVTNHNGKYVIQEV
-910 FQTVYQFTA
+910 FQFTA
-919 STNAIAIPK
+919 SNDAYSVPK
-928 YIRVRMNGTW
+928 YMRVRFKGTW
-938 GAWTNVTVQKAVPS
+938 GAWRNVTVSKAVPS

-976 SGKANKVWKT
+976 SGQANKVWKT

-1066 NSMSFTALST
+1066 NSMSFTSNAMGGIYLHGHKYGIRYGEYYGSINIESLFNQLATGDGWNKPENIGSVNLTHTST
-1076 GGRYRQSL
+1076 ASSGTSSVSRY
-1084 SALIGAVAN
+1084 
-1093 TPQSL
+1093 
-1098 GYEQETPAAR
+1098 E
-1108 AQYNG
+1108 
-1113 YTVVGAS
+1113 
-1120 YWQSQKYNA
+1120 
-1129 NHSTK
+1129 
-1134 VVSRSTPTSDTID
+1134 VVSLTKFEPTIQ
-1147 FITPYISVYFWRRTA
+1147 PYIAVYFWKRTA

>member
-19 EYWLVPVNNTNEIT
+19 EYWLVPINNTSEIT

-93 NLNGVKLVMN
+93 NLNGAKLVMN
-103 KNQEIELNLPTEIH
+103 KNQEIELILPAEIH

-162 STAIPSK
+162 ATAIPSK

-235 AQVKQTVES
+235 AQVQETVES
-244 YGYQNAKQVE
+244 YGYQNAKQ
-254 DKILSYGY
+254 
-262 QTADQVKALI
+262 
-272 PKNVSAFT
+272 
-280 NDAKYVTESVLESKN
+280 
-295 YQNADQ
+295 
-301 VETAIT
+301 
-307 SKGYQTAKNVE
+307 VE

-425 VIYMVPNSNT
+425 VIYMVPNAKTSGN
-435 PGTNI
+435 NI

-494 AVKDSAGQTINS
+494 AVKDSAGQTINA

-539 LPLASAN
+539 LPLASVN
-546 TRGGVKVGYTANGK
+546 TRGGAKIGYAQNGK
-560 NYPVQLANEQ
+560 NYPVQL
-570 MYVNVPWT
+570 
-578 DTNTTYSNATQ
+578 
-589 SAAGL
+589 
-594 MSAEDKKKLDGIAA
+594 
-608 GANAYSLPLAASNVR
+608 
-623 GGAKVG
+623 
-629 YTQNGRNYPV
+629 
-639 LLSNEQMYV
+639 SNEQMYV
-648 NVPWTDNNTTYS
+648 YVPWTDNNTTYS

-685 LYLRGDGA
+685 LYLRGDGV

-763 ANAYSLPLASASVRG
+763 ANAYSLPLATASVRG
-778 GAKIGYT
+778 GVKIGYT

-793 QLSNEQMYVTVP
+793 QLSNEQMYVNVP

-839 AWATPPNTTYS
+839 SWATPPNTTYS
-850 AGSQLRL
+850 AGSQLGL
-857 SGTTFSLNGF
+857 SGTTFSLNGV
-867 CTSITDWN
+867 CTTITDWN
-875 NALNNGWYMAS
+875 NATNNGWYMMS
-886 GATNAPTGG
+886 GATNAPSS
-895 AWYFGQVIAHSAGCV
+895 AWYMGYVTNHNGNYVIQEV
-910 FQTVYQFTA
+910 FQFTA
-919 STNAIAIPK
+919 SNDAYSVPK
-928 YIRVRMNGTW
+928 YMRVRLNGTW
-938 GAWTNVTVQKAVPS
+938 GAWRNVTVSKAVPS

-976 SGKANKVWKT
+976 ANQANKVWKT

-999 TTYSNATQ
+999 TTYGVATQ

-1066 NSMSFTALST
+1066 NSMSFTSNGS
-1076 GGRYRQSL
+1076 GGEYKHQLTEDENAKHSHFQNYAFTA
-1084 SALIGAVAN
+1084 SGGSGSN
-1093 TPQSL
+1093 TTIP
-1098 GYEQETPAAR
+1098 GYPDSNKAG
-1108 AQYNG
+1108 QYG
-1113 YTVVGAS
+1113 LAKIVGGGNDLPHNNVQPWIA
-1120 YWQSQKYNA
+1120 
-1129 NHSTK
+1129 
-1134 VVSRSTPTSDTID
+1134 
-1147 FITPYISVYFWRRTA
+1147 VYFWRRTS

>member
-19 EYWLVPVNNTNEIT
+19 EYWLVPINSTSEIT

-58 VNDHSNLKVKWGN
+58 INDHSNLKVKWGN

-93 NLNGVKLVMN
+93 KLNGAKLVMN
-103 KNQEIELNLPTEIH
+103 KNQEIELILPAEIH

-162 STAIPSK
+162 ATAIPSK

-222 VREIIV
+222 VRNIII

-235 AQVKQTVES
+235 AQVQETVES
-244 YGYQNAKQVE
+244 YGYQNAKQ
-254 DKILSYGY
+254 
-262 QTADQVKALI
+262 
-272 PKNVSAFT
+272 
-280 NDAKYVTESVLESKN
+280 
-295 YQNADQ
+295 
-301 VETAIT
+301 
-307 SKGYQTAKNVE
+307 VE

-385 KQTVESYGYQ
+385 RQTIEGYGYQ

-425 VIYMVPNSNT
+425 VIYMVPNANT
-435 PGTNI
+435 SGTNI

-546 TRGGVKVGYTANGK
+546 TRGGAKIGYAQNGK
-560 NYPVQLANEQ
+560 NYPVQL
-570 MYVNVPWT
+570 
-578 DTNTTYSNATQ
+578 
-589 SAAGL
+589 
-594 MSAEDKKKLDGIAA
+594 
-608 GANAYSLPLAASNVR
+608 
-623 GGAKVG
+623 
-629 YTQNGRNYPV
+629 
-639 LLSNEQMYV
+639 SNEQMYV
-648 NVPWTDNNTTYS
+648 YVPWTDNNTTYS

-685 LYLRGDGA
+685 LYLRGDGV

-763 ANAYSLPLASASVRG
+763 ANAYSLPLATASVRG
-778 GAKIGYT
+778 GVKIGYT
-785 ANGKNYPV
+785 QSGKNYPV
-793 QLSNEQMYVTVP
+793 QLSNEQMYVNVP

-850 AGSQLRL
+850 AGSQLGL
-857 SGTTFSLNGF
+857 SGTTFSLNGV
-867 CTSITDWN
+867 CTTITDWN
-875 NALNNGWYMAS
+875 NATNNGWYMMS
-886 GATNAPTGG
+886 GATNAPSS
-895 AWYFGQVIAHSAGCV
+895 AWYMGYVTNHNGKYVIQEV
-910 FQTVYQFTA
+910 FQFTA
-919 STNAIAIPK
+919 SNDAYSVPK
-928 YIRVRMNGTW
+928 YMRVRLNGTW
-938 GAWTNVTVQKAVPS
+938 GAWRNVTVSKAVPS

-999 TTYSNATQ
+999 TTYGVATQ

-1066 NSMSFTALST
+1066 NSMSFTSLST
-1076 GGRYRQSL
+1076 GGVYKRSL
-1084 SALIGAVAN
+1084 NSTHIPAHSHSMGIYQTKDEASGYGLTNAAAFQNRVLIGCTDNRQWSTSVIGQGLAFDI
-1093 TPQSL
+1093 
-1098 GYEQETPAAR
+1098 
-1108 AQYNG
+1108 
-1113 YTVVGAS
+1113 
-1120 YWQSQKYNA
+1120 SQ
-1129 NHSTK
+1129 
-1134 VVSRSTPTSDTID
+1134 
-1147 FITPYISVYFWRRTA
+1147 PYIAVYFWRRTS